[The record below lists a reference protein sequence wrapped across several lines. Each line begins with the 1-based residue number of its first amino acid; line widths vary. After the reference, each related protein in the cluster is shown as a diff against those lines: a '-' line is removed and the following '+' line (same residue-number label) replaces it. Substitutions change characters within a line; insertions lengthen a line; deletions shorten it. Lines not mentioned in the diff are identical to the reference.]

1 MYRIF
6 GNFEAKRGGTIAS
19 STIEIL
25 NLNTLLTVARWFL
38 FFIGIETTGI
48 RRSHFPILPNFMTFQ
63 DFHFQEELL
72 DALYYMKFDTPTPIQ
87 EQAIPIL
94 QEGRDLIACAQT
106 GTGKT
111 AAFLLP
117 LIDRQTKGELPT
129 DSVHTLIIVP
139 TRELALQIDQQ
150 MDAFSYFSGASSMAI
165 YGGGDAP
172 DFEQQK
178 KALKQGAGFIIATPG
193 RLLSHLNL
201 GYVDFSGVRH
211 LVLDE
216 ADRMLD
222 MGFYEDIVSIAKHLP
237 KTRQTLLFSATMPDR
252 IRRLADTI
260 LTDPAMINIAIS
272 KPAEGVLQGAYVV
285 YEKQRLPVLIDLLEG
300 KKSYPSILIFTST
313 KKATSEIASAL
324 RKKGFGAKEM
334 SSDLDQNEREQVMRD
349 FASRKTQILVA
360 TDIVARGIDI
370 KEINLVINFDVPRD
384 AEDYVH
390 RVGRTA
396 RADKTGVAI
405 TFITERDQRDFKKI
419 EDLIDTT
426 IMKLPIP
433 EQFGE
438 GPAYEPN
445 KRRSQGG
452 NRKEGHAGKQ
462 HRRGGNHRKSKG
474 KGGGH
479 KRRSKD

>member
-1 MYRIF
+1 
-6 GNFEAKRGGTIAS
+6 
-19 STIEIL
+19 
-25 NLNTLLTVARWFL
+25 
-38 FFIGIETTGI
+38 
-48 RRSHFPILPNFMTFQ
+48 MTFQ
-63 DFHFQEELL
+63 DFHFQDELL
-72 DALYYMKFDTPTPIQ
+72 DALYYMKFDKPTPIQ

-94 QEGRDLIACAQT
+94 QAGRDLIACAQT

-117 LIDRQTKGELPT
+117 LIDRQTRGELPS

-201 GYVDFSGVRH
+201 GYVDFSGIKH

-222 MGFYEDIVSIAKHLP
+222 MGFYEDIVAIARHLP
-237 KTRQTLLFSATMPDR
+237 KDRQTLLFSATMPDR

-260 LTDPAMINIAIS
+260 ITDPEMINIAIS

-285 YEKQRLPVLIDLLEG
+285 YENQRLPLLINLLEG
-300 KKSYPSILIFTST
+300 KKNYQSILIFTST
-313 KKATSEIASAL
+313 KKATSEIAAAL
-324 RKKGFGAKEM
+324 RKKGFEAREM
-334 SSDLDQNEREQVMRD
+334 SSDLEQGAREQVMRD

-405 TFITERDQRDFKKI
+405 TFITERDQRDFKRI
-419 EDLIDTT
+419 EDLIETT

-433 EQFGE
+433 EEYGA
-438 GPAYEPN
+438 GPDYEPE
-445 KRRSQGG
+445 KRRQKSGSGG
-452 NRKEGHAGKQ
+452 GRRTGGH
-462 HRRGGNHRKSKG
+462 H

-479 KRRSKD
+479 NRKGRGGHKHNKKKDK